1 MSTVAVIDKSGSFAA
16 MLPAV
21 QGLGQIVGPN
31 IAASML
37 GAGLGYN
44 NVFLMCAGAALV
56 GMFIYL
62 LMYLFLRKQVPELV
76 GKSNQAETEA
86 LVS

>member
-1 MSTVAVIDKSGSFAA
+1 LNIHFQMSTVAVIDKSGTFAS

-37 GAGLGYN
+37 AAGLGYN
-44 NVFLMCAGAALV
+44 MVFLMCASAAIV
-56 GMFIYL
+56 GMLIYL
-62 LMYLFLRKQVPELV
+62 MMYVFMRRTVPELA
-76 GKSNQAETEA
+76 GST
-86 LVS
+86 